1 MNGSPIALINHIWL
15 HLISMGT
22 KEGGF
27 QSPFNSPAQGR
38 DTIPFQGRVPI
49 RAQVPP

>member
-27 QSPFNSPAQGR
+27 
-38 DTIPFQGRVPI
+38 PFQGRVPI